1 MGKIFNISLAV
12 FASTGSFLFGYDAGV
27 MTDVIASKNFLAF
40 FNTTSD
46 SPIIGA
52 INSTFNGG
60 AVFGALQGGLTMDRY
75 GRKITILMG
84 ALICLVGAILQCTAR
99 NLAMIL
105 VGRIFTGWA
114 VGLLSMAVPV
124 YNSECADPK
133 IRGFIVGLSQQM
145 IGIGFIVSTWVG
157 YGSGT
162 ASASSSIQWRLPLAF
177 QVLPCAILAIGIMFF
192 PESPRH
198 LMETDRE
205 DEAMVVLK
213 KLHFNGHNQDLIDA
227 EFHEIKTTIAA
238 EKAIT
243 VPGWGIMFTVPQWR
257 TRLMHGVAVQVFTQF
272 TGINVI
278 GYYQTSMYKALGIV
292 GNRNL
297 LVAGIYNCV
306 GPLANLIFIV
316 FLIDRVGRR
325 KPLIWGTIGIMIAL
339 VCEAAINS
347 QIDAD
352 SPQHG
357 LSYAGVVFLFC
368 VTVIFSLSW
377 GPISWVYMSEVMP
390 MQIRA
395 RGNAFATGI
404 GNWLVSTFWAQVSP
418 TALKKLTWK
427 FYFLFVAWDLVVTL
441 PVVYFFFKETKQ
453 MTLEDIDLL
462 FGERALGTLP
472 DDLHK
477 GMGLAVP
484 EAVHDEKKVGDVEA
498 VPAPHAEEDK
508 TVT

>member
-1 MGKIFNISLAV
+1 MGKLFNVSLAV

-27 MTDVIASKNFLAF
+27 MTDVIASKNFLNF
-40 FNTTSD
+40 FNTTKD
-46 SPIIGA
+46 SSIIGA

-84 ALICLVGAILQCTAR
+84 ALICLVGAVLQTAAQ

-133 IRGFIVGLSQQM
+133 IRGLIVGLSQQM
-145 IGIGFIVSTWVG
+145 IGVGFIVSTWVG

-162 ASASSSIQWRLPLAF
+162 TPDSSPVQWRVPLGV
-177 QVLPCAILAIGIMFF
+177 QMIPCALLAAGIMFF

-205 DEAMVVLK
+205 EEAKRVLM
-213 KLHFNGHNQDLIDA
+213 KLHFNGTNEEFIDK
-227 EFHEIKTTIAA
+227 EFNEIKTTIAA

-243 VPGWGIMFTVPQWR
+243 VPGWRIMFSVPQWR
-257 TRLMHGVAVQVFTQF
+257 TRLMHGVAVQCFTQF
-272 TGINVI
+272 TGINAI
-278 GYYQTSMYKALGIV
+278 GYYQTLMYDALGIT
-292 GNRNL
+292 GKRNL
-297 LVAGIYNCV
+297 LVTGIYNCM
-306 GPLANLIFIV
+306 GPLANLIFIT
-316 FLIDRVGRR
+316 FMIDRVGRR
-325 KPLIWGTIGIMIAL
+325 KPLLWGTVGITLAL
-339 VCEAAINS
+339 ICESIINS
-347 QIDAD
+347 QIDD
-352 SPQHG
+352 KNPQHG
-357 LSYAGVVFLFC
+357 LSIGGVFFLFC
-368 VTVIFSLSW
+368 VTVIFSFSW

-404 GNWLVSTFWAQVSP
+404 GNWLVATFWAQVSP
-418 TALKKLTWK
+418 QALAHLTWK
-427 FYFLFVAWDLVVTL
+427 FYFLFAAWNIVITF
-441 PVVYFFFKETKQ
+441 PVVFFFFKETKQ
-453 MTLEDIDLL
+453 VSLEDIDLL

-472 DDLHK
+472 DDLTK
-477 GMGLAVP
+477 GGLDAPAV
-484 EAVHDEKKVGDVEA
+484 AVEHHEM
-498 VPAPHAEEDK
+498 HAKAQDR
-508 TVT
+508 V

>member
-1 MGKIFNISLAV
+1 MGKVFMISLAI

-40 FNTTSD
+40 FHTTSD
-46 SPIIGA
+46 SDIIGA

-60 AVFGALQGGLTMDRY
+60 AVFGALQGGLTMDRF
-75 GRKITILMG
+75 GRKLTILMG
-84 ALICLVGAILQCTAR
+84 ALICLVGAILQCTAQ

-162 ASASSSIQWRLPLAF
+162 ASADSSIQWRLPLAF
-177 QVLPCAILAIGIMFF
+177 QVLPCSILALGIMFF

-205 DEAMVVLK
+205 DEALKVLR
-213 KLHFNGHNQDLIDA
+213 KLHYNGSNEEYIQR
-227 EFHEIKTTIAA
+227 EYHEIKTTIAA

-243 VPGWGIMFTVPQWR
+243 VPGWSVMFTVPQWR

-297 LVAGIYNCV
+297 LVAGIYNCM
-306 GPLANLIFIV
+306 GPLANLIFII

-325 KPLIWGTIGIMIAL
+325 KPLLWGTIGITIAL
-339 VCEAAINS
+339 ICEAIVNS
-347 QIDAD
+347 QINTEA
-352 SPQHG
+352 PQNG
-357 LSYAGVVFLFC
+357 LSIAGVFFLFC

-377 GPISWVYMSEVMP
+377 GPISWVYMAEVMP

-418 TALKKLTWK
+418 TALKALTWK
-427 FYFLFVAWDLVVTL
+427 FYFLFVAWNIAVTF
-441 PVVYFFFKETKQ
+441 PIVFFFFKETKQ
-453 MTLEDIDLL
+453 ISLEDIDLL

-477 GMGLAVP
+477 APITEPLNEMEPSPVATDTEAKPKVEG
-484 EAVHDEKKVGDVEA
+484 EAV
-498 VPAPHAEEDK
+498 
-508 TVT
+508 